1 MKDRVE
7 REKAKKKKKKV
18 LGSNSG
24 KTIKEEKQ

>member
-7 REKAKKKKKKV
+7 REKAKKKKKV